1 MHMDLMNAQLGR
13 EYTVLRIDADD
24 AELESFLFSLGC
36 YAGESIT
43 VVSRLKSGCTVAIK
57 DGRYHI
63 DSNLASAIRV
73 GEQ

>member
-1 MHMDLMNAQLGR
+1 MDLMNAQLGK
-13 EYTVLRIDADD
+13 EYKVLRIDAGDP
-24 AELESFLFSLGC
+24 ELETFLFSLGC

-63 DSNLASAIRV
+63 DSNLAGAIGV
-73 GEQ
+73 EEQ